1 MEVSSE
7 QELSGR
13 ARKEI
18 GAFGGGGVG
27 GRGVT
32 RKGNVCCSAG
42 VAKCSK
48 VNEIYLSLQGDLRKS
63 CASLVQFVVY
73 NANTHKEKGGAR

>member
-7 QELSGR
+7 QGLSVR

-18 GAFGGGGVG
+18 GPFGGGDGGDGAG

-42 VAKCSK
+42 VAKCSQ
-48 VNEIYLSLQGDLRKS
+48 VNEIYLSLQGGL
-63 CASLVQFVVY
+63 ALV
-73 NANTHKEKGGAR
+73 